1 MIDIQITDGA
11 RNGMIT
17 FHGDEAF
24 EPCNFDVS
32 GNFTSNDIS
41 SLFWLVTMTGEGT
54 AQGIYPLDGQ
64 LCAPYELL
72 RVLALTS
79 VTVTGIPP
87 DWEEE
92 MEADAYGNEGQFS
105 EGAVS

>member
-1 MIDIQITDGA
+1 MIDIQITDGT
-11 RNGMIT
+11 RNGVIT

-32 GNFTSNDIS
+32 GDFTSNDIS
-41 SLFWLVTMTGEGT
+41 SLFWLITMTGEGT

-79 VTVTGIPP
+79 VTVSGVP
-87 DWEEE
+87 DEWVEE
-92 MEADAYGNEGQFS
+92 MEAATYSDEEQFTDGS
-105 EGAVS
+105 VS

>member
-1 MIDIQITDGA
+1 MINIQITDGA
-11 RNGMIT
+11 RNGMII

-24 EPCNFDVS
+24 EPCNFDVI
-32 GNFTSNDIS
+32 GDFTSNDIS

-64 LCAPYELL
+64 MCAPYELL

-79 VTVTGIPP
+79 VTVSDVPQ
-87 DWEEE
+87 DWTEE
-92 MEADAYGNEGQFS
+92 MEADAYGNEEQFT
-105 EGAVS
+105 EGGVS